1 MVKDVVDTEWEKLS
15 FVTQFIV
22 CLDLRAALCVVEIVY
37 QISVQTSCNLF
48 ISVMDGE
55 DLLTHHLPRLNIVT
69 F

>member
-1 MVKDVVDTEWEKLS
+1 MVQVVADADCWKLNI
-15 FVTQFIV
+15 VTQFIV
-22 CLDLRAALCVVEIVY
+22 CPDLCAALSVVEIVY